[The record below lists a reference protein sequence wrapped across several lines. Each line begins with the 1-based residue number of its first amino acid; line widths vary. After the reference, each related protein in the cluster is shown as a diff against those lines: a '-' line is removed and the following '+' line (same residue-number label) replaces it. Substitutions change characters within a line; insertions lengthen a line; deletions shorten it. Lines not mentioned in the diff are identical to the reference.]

1 MIMEKGARNLRDIV
15 GGRGRGE
22 AGKGGHRK
30 VGGRKGKEGNGII
43 IFQLKFEK
51 IIKWTEAGRYL

>member
-15 GGRGRGE
+15 GGRWRGE

-43 IFQLKFEK
+43 IFQLKIEK
-51 IIKWTEAGRYL
+51 IIK